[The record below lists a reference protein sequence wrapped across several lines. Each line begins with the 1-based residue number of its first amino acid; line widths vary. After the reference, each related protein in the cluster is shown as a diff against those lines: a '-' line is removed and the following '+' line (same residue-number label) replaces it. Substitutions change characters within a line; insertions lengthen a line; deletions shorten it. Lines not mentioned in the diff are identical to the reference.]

1 MIKFSSSSGIL
12 SRHKNLEKKTDLSLL
27 HMWFKKKK
35 NPLGTQVC
43 FFVFLFFFKLHQD
56 ILKGGLLCWGMF
68 DTDTFV
74 PRR

>member
-35 NPLGTQVC
+35 KTLWEHK
-43 FFVFLFFFKLHQD
+43 FVFLFFFKLHQD
-56 ILKGGLLCWGMF
+56 ILKGGLHCWGMF